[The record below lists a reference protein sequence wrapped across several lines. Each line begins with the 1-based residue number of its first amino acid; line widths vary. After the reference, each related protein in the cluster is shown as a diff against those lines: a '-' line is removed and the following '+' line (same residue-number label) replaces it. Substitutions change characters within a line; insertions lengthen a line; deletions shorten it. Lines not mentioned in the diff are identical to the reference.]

1 MYAPRQIVVPIDFS
15 EPSRAS
21 AWRALG
27 LAQAFEAPIHLVHAL
42 PYPDIC
48 TYWEFNLPPA
58 AWDDTREQARGALL
72 QLENEL
78 ANEDG
83 VSISSALVETDP
95 VSAIETAVEEHGA
108 NLVVMGSHGH
118 SGLKHVVLGSVAE
131 RALRTVNC
139 PILAVKESESQAKR
153 PIERILFATDFSIH
167 SKRAALL
174 ACGLASRLGAR
185 VELLHVFML
194 PSSAIGPYG
203 IPPSDEVVA
212 ELRERAQELLAEATQ
227 LFENSKVPVKPHLEQ
242 GLPSE
247 VLAREA
253 EDLQA
258 DLIVMGTRGNTGLK
272 HVFLGS
278 VTERTLRTAPCSVLT
293 TKDGDPL

>member
-1 MYAPRQIVVPIDFS
+1 MYTPRQIVVPIDFS
-15 EPSRAS
+15 EPSRAA

-58 AWDDTREQARGALL
+58 AWDDTREQARTALL

-78 ANEDG
+78 ADEDG
-83 VSISSALVETDP
+83 VAISSTLVETDP
-95 VSAIETAVEEHGA
+95 VSAIAAAVEEIGA
-108 NLVVMGSHGH
+108 NLVVMGTHGH
-118 SGLKHVVLGSVAE
+118 RGLKHAVLGSVAE
-131 RALRTVNC
+131 QALRIVDC
-139 PILAVKESESQAKR
+139 PILTVKESETEAKR

-174 ACGLASRLGAR
+174 ACGLAQQLAAS
-185 VELLHVFML
+185 VDLLHVFML

-203 IPPSDEVVA
+203 IPPSDEVLA
-212 ELRERAQELLAEATQ
+212 ELRERAQELLTDATHV
-227 LFENSKVPVKPHLEQ
+227 FESSHVPVKSHLEQ
-242 GLPSE
+242 GLPPE
-247 VLAREA
+247 VLARKA
-253 EDLQA
+253 EELQA
-258 DLIVMGTRGNTGLK
+258 ELIVMGTRGNTGLK

-278 VTERTLRTAPCSVLT
+278 VTERTLRSAPCSVLT
-293 TKDGDPL
+293 TKDGDPI